1 MNFKHLNQMLLQ
13 FCRLDSALV

>member
-1 MNFKHLNQMLLQ
+1 MNFKYLNQMLLQ